1 MITSVNACRSPGC
14 HFSGLALFVPWCRQ
28 LTTYRGFQ
36 FPPHALPFEV
46 KLPVPGSACL
56 PLCIK
61 FTPQAL
67 SRILLVLLNWDF
79 ERPLLCL
86 CWFSLASGHSSFGAL
101 YTLLLHIPPIFQIR
115 LGLYIPHC
123 ISYVWFLKP
132 WLTGKLQSAATED
145 LPFLSCQQCSQ
156 LVIWNFRVLLPPAA
170 ASSDW

>member
-36 FPPHALPFEV
+36 FPPHALPSEV

-67 SRILLVLLNWDF
+67 SRILLVLLTETLNA
-79 ERPLLCL
+79 LCSV
-86 CWFSLASGHSSFGAL
+86 FAGF
-101 YTLLLHIPPIFQIR
+101 
-115 LGLYIPHC
+115 
-123 ISYVWFLKP
+123 P
-132 WLTGKLQSAATED
+132 WLLVTPASVLCTHYSYTSHQSSRSVLVYT
-145 LPFLSCQQCSQ
+145 FLIASLMCDFSNPGSLESYKVQPQKTS
-156 LVIWNFRVLLPPAA
+156 LFFP
-170 ASSDW
+170 ASSVHN